1 MSHDVLLSVFLV
13 GWLGGV
19 HCLGMCGGLV
29 GAMSLSAPGGR
40 AGWPVLFG
48 YNIGR
53 VVSYTLAGALAGLLG
68 AGSLML
74 ERVFPVSLVLYVLAN
89 SMLILLGLYLAGWS
103 QVVLHVE
110 SLGAGLWRGLRP
122 LMARFLPPRH
132 YWQAIPAGLVWGWL
146 PCGLVYSVLLT
157 ALASGSAARGAQ
169 IMLVFGLGTLPN
181 LLAMG
186 WFAHRLQAVRREVW
200 VRRAAGLL
208 VMLFGVVGLVHVLHR
223 FW

>member
-1 MSHDVLLSVFLV
+1 MMHGELLSVFLI

-29 GAMSLSAPGGR
+29 SAMSLSAPGGR

-53 VVSYTLAGALAGLLG
+53 LVSYTLAGALAGLLG

-74 ERVFPVSLVLYVLAN
+74 EHLFPVSLVLYVLAN

-103 QVVLHVE
+103 QAVLRVE

-157 ALASGSAARGAQ
+157 ALASGSAVHGAQ
-169 IMLVFGLGTLPN
+169 VMLVFGLGTLPN

-186 WFAHRLQAVRREVW
+186 WFAHRLQLVRRKVW

-208 VMLFGVVGLVHVLHR
+208 VTLFGVVGLVHVVHR
-223 FW
+223 L